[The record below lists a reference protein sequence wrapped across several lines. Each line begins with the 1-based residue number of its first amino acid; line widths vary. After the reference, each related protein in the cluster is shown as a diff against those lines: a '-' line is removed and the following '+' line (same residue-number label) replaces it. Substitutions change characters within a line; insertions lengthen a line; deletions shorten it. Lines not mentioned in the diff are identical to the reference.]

1 MITID
6 VLLRILTAPSKT
18 FFPLQIGL
26 KKEVICNV
34 VIVTKKD
41 ICTVVLVS
49 CIQLLLWV
57 IHRNSK

>member
-49 CIQLLLWV
+49 CLQLLL
-57 IHRNSK
+57 